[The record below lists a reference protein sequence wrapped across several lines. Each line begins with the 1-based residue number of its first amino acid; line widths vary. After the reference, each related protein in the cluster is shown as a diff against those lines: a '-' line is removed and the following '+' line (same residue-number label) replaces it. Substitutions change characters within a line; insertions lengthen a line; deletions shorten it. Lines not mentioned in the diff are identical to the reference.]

1 MFDLSGQVAVITG
14 SSRGIGQAI
23 AHGFAAA
30 GARVAIA
37 SRSQADCDAVAA
49 QINAEYGADRAIAC
63 AADLADR
70 ASLQQLIDT
79 AQARLGPVSILVGN
93 AAANPHFGPIA
104 SITDDQF
111 RSVIEQNLLANHWLA
126 QMVLAGMV
134 ERGHGSI
141 IFISS
146 VGAFTGSDM
155 IGAYNIS
162 KAGLNQMVRNLAV
175 EYGRHNIRVNAIA
188 PGSIRTDLARPL
200 WQDPMKEA
208 KLAQATVLGRIGE
221 AEEIAGPA
229 LLLASQAGS
238 FISGETITVDG
249 GRMIWRG

>member
-30 GARVAIA
+30 GAHVAIS

-49 QINAEYGADRAIAC
+49 QINAEYGAGRAIAC

-134 ERGHGSI
+134 ERGQGSI

-162 KAGLNQMVRNLAV
+162 KAGLTQMVRNLAV
-175 EYGRHNIRVNAIA
+175 EYGRYNIRVNAIA
-188 PGSIRTDLARPL
+188 PGSIRTDLAKPL
-200 WQDPMKEA
+200 WQDPAKEA